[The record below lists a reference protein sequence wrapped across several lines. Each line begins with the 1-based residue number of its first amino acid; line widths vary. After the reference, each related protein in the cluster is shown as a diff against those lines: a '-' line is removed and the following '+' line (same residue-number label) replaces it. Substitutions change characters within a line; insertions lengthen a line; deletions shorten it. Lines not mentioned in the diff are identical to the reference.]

1 MLFIVMWGCA
11 CGKVQS
17 LDLVPLPLPQWMYIQ
32 RLHYLQWFNITVT
45 VYIRFYETIRAD
57 PNFLRG
63 EYV

>member
-1 MLFIVMWGCA
+1 MSLFKVGVCMWEGA
-11 CGKVQS
+11 KPG
-17 LDLVPLPLPQWMYIQ
+17 PGAPPLPQWMYIQ

-45 VYIRFYETIRAD
+45 VYVWFYETIRAD